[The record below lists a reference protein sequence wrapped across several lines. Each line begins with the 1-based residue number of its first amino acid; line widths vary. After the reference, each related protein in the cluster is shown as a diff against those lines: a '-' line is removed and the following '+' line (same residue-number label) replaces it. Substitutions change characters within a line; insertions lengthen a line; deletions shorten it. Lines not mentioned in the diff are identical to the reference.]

1 MGGCGAKA
9 GRGPAR
15 FKQRDVTRALK
26 AMKAA
31 GVEGRIE
38 IESGGKIVIV
48 MGKPSEQSAFVLPE
62 AANDNS
68 WSDVDAA
75 QVRTSH

>member
-1 MGGCGAKA
+1 
-9 GRGPAR
+9 
-15 FKQRDVTRALK
+15 
-26 AMKAA
+26 MKAA

-48 MGKPSEQSAFVLPE
+48 MGKPSEQSASVLPE